1 MIKKALEYII
11 GLNKPEIR
19 EIGGEVYSDKGLC
32 RISHNPKA
40 EAIEMGTL
48 SSLVDYIK
56 SATDTMS
63 DRMIIHVVS
72 PTEVDLYSCL
82 DADRQRENLV
92 TVYAA
97 FPDFPFDKFIGHEHF
112 IIGLQSK
119 FVPNE
124 DSALLMKFAG
134 TVEGGSIAEYG
145 DDGISQKATV
155 KTRLA
160 SKSDAVI
167 PSPVRLKPYRTF
179 MEVEQPESQFIFR
192 MRDTSDGV
200 QCALFEADGG
210 AWRQTAMEH
219 IREFLENE
227 LDGQEGFTVIA

>member
-1 MIKKALEYII
+1 MIEKALQYIV
-11 GLNKPEIR
+11 GLKKPEI
-19 EIGGEVYSDKGLC
+19 ETIGGEIYSDKPLH
-32 RISHNPKA
+32 RVFYNPKA

-56 SATDTMS
+56 SGTDVMS

-72 PTEVDLYSCL
+72 PTRVDLYSSL
-82 DADRQRENLV
+82 DADRQREVLV
-92 TVYAA
+92 HVCAHV
-97 FPDFPFDKFIGHEHF
+97 PDFPFNKFIDHERF
-112 IIGLQSK
+112 VIGVQSK

-155 KTRLA
+155 KTGLA

-167 PSPVRLKPYRTF
+167 PSPVSLRPYRTF
-179 MEVEQPESQFIFR
+179 TEVEQPESQFIFR
-192 MRDTSDGV
+192 MKEDDYGV

-210 AWRQTAMEH
+210 AWRQVAMEYVK
-219 IREFLENE
+219 EFLERE
-227 LDGQEGFTVIA
+227 LDGILRFTIIA